1 MQCGSCKISSGVSAF
16 LGKEGLFCHVL
27 KIESFFLFYYFGGGG
42 ANPYFHNPSGV
53 VNIPSGGLT
62 GRNGG
67 VHGRLIFLVGG
78 FTVLVGG
85 FNPPTP
91 PTTAILP

>member
-1 MQCGSCKISSGVSAF
+1 VVVVKFLVGCQHFWEKRGCSAMCLKSSHFFYFIIS
-16 LGKEGLFCHVL
+16 
-27 KIESFFLFYYFGGGG
+27 GGG

-78 FTVLVGG
+78 SQS
-85 FNPPTP
+85 
-91 PTTAILP
+91 